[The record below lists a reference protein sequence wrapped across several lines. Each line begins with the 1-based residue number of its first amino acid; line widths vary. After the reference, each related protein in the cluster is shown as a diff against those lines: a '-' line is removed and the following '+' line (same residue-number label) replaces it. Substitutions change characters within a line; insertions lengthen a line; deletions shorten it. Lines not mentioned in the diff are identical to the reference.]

1 MPLAIELAAARVRT
15 LSVREIAQRLDDR
28 FRLLTA
34 GSRTA
39 PPRQQTLAAT
49 LDWSYKLLV
58 EAERKVL
65 QRIAVFAGGCTL
77 AATEA
82 VCSDEALGTDEV
94 LDVLAHL
101 VDKSLVV
108 ADRKEDGTRYRL
120 LETIRQYAR
129 EKLLESGE
137 ADLVRERHCAYFV
150 AWAEQAQT
158 QLNGP
163 GQLAWLGKYEAEHD
177 NLRAALDWC
186 RGDAS
191 RAVAGLRLAAACAVF
206 WRLHGYPS
214 EGTAHLVT
222 ALSQAGAEAPLA
234 VRAWAL
240 SHLARMLFMR
250 SDFPALRPY
259 AEEAL
264 SIWRGL
270 GQDGRSGLA
279 DTLVLLG
286 DLAIEEGDYAL
297 APVLLQEAL
306 DIYRELDD
314 VRGIGRTLMLFGWA
328 AMRTGDY
335 TQAAAH
341 LAEFLALAKQAGD
354 IVYTAF
360 ALSGLGEVALA
371 TRPP

>member
-1 MPLAIELAAARVRT
+1 MRPW
-15 LSVREIAQRLDDR
+15 
-28 FRLLTA
+28 
-34 GSRTA
+34 A
-39 PPRQQTLAAT
+39 P
-49 LDWSYKLLV
+49 
-58 EAERKVL
+58 
-65 QRIAVFAGGCTL
+65 
-77 AATEA
+77 
-82 VCSDEALGTDEV
+82 DEV

-108 ADRKEDGTRYRL
+108 ADRKEEGTRYRL
-120 LETIRQYAR
+120 LETIRQYAL

-137 ADLVRERHCAYFV
+137 VDQVRERHCACFV

-158 QLNGP
+158 HLNGP
-163 GQLAWLGKYEAEHD
+163 SQLAWLGKYEAEHD
-177 NLRAALDWC
+177 NLRAAVAWC
-186 RGDAS
+186 RRDAT

-214 EGTAHLVT
+214 EGTAHLIT
-222 ALSQAGAEAPLA
+222 ALAQAGAEAPIV

-240 SHLARMLFMR
+240 SHLPRVLFSM

-270 GQDGRSGLA
+270 GQDGRAGLA
-279 DTLVLLG
+279 ETLSTLG

-306 DIYRELDD
+306 AIYRELDD
-314 VRGIGRTLMLFGWA
+314 VRGIGVTLMLFGWA

-354 IVYTAF
+354 SVYIAF
-360 ALSGLGEVALA
+360 ALSGLGEVAVRQGHYEQAVALLEESLRLNRA
-371 TRPP
+371 AGYRWSVGTVLGTLGWVALLQHDYRG